1 MPAAARKPLISGNW
15 KMNHTH
21 LDAIAVVQKLAYTLT
36 QADYDRA
43 DVSVHPAF
51 TALRSV
57 QTLLDADEIP
67 IALGAQN
74 VHPADKGAFTG
85 EVSPVMLAK
94 LNVRYVIVGHSER
107 RQHFGE
113 TDSFINEKV
122 KAVLHH
128 NMAPILCVGE
138 TLDERE
144 SGMTEPK
151 VIGQLEADYEG
162 VTAEQAEKVTVAYE
176 PIWAI
181 GTGRTASAE
190 DAEAMCKSIRAWL
203 GAHYGPELAAKVRVQ
218 YGGSVTPANI
228 AELIAEPDID
238 GALVGGASLDAERFA
253 AIVRLGKDR

>member
-1 MPAAARKPLISGNW
+1 VTARKPLVSGNW

-36 QADYDRA
+36 PADYERA

-67 IALGAQN
+67 IGLGAQD
-74 VHPADKGAFTG
+74 VHPADSGPFTG

-107 RQHFGE
+107 RELFGE
-113 TDSFINEKV
+113 TDSFVNEKLR
-122 KAVLHH
+122 AVLSHK
-128 NMAPILCVGE
+128 MVPILCVGE
-138 TLDERE
+138 TLAERE
-144 SGMTEPK
+144 AGSTEAK
-151 VIGQLEADYEG
+151 VIGQLEADFKDVSAYQ
-162 VTAEQAEKVTVAYE
+162 VPDVVIAYE

-190 DAEAMCKSIRAWL
+190 DAQQMCKAIRAWV
-203 GAHYGPELAAKVRVQ
+203 ANNYGTGTAAGLRVQ
-218 YGGSVTPANI
+218 YGGSVTPSNI
-228 AELIAEPDID
+228 GELIAQADID

-253 AIVRLGKDR
+253 AIVRLGTA